1 MKKTIIKLWCLIALS
16 ALPVVAW
23 AQATQTW
30 INPNPY
36 PVHLRLDKY
45 IEFGETLVEQ
55 SYVTV
60 PAEGSVNVNTSH
72 NVPGPEA
79 DMWIEFYVK
88 NPTAV
93 LQGNSYVVG
102 AGMAWEYETTLYPDG
117 TGSYEDYELGVV
129 GIARLDTPDESKTLW
144 LLDDSTLTGDLF
156 REGIDK
162 VVHAGTG
169 AGGAGGSGSG
179 MSAAEFAE
187 TKTEMVSDL
196 VNDTYTNPEN
206 IAAGT
211 EFLMGQL
218 ETATK
223 SETAKG
229 EIESAMALRELPDL
243 GSASASGSG
252 GLLSITF
259 PVASIGTINFDPA
272 DNPRVHA
279 VANFMKAAFAW
290 VVYAWFQLWVWN
302 YLKEIYFVLSG
313 SQPAKGNPVVG
324 GTGAQATSLVVALA
338 ITGVLVSFPSLFWT
352 LADSGM
358 TWTVGINSNP
368 FELAASSGSYTST
381 ALYVAQ
387 QFLPLGT
394 MLAAFTSTIALLRGG
409 LILIAGLQS
418 LIRFFVA

>member
-1 MKKTIIKLWCLIALS
+1 MKNTIIKLWCLIAPVV
-16 ALPVVAW
+16 LPVVAW
-23 AQATQTW
+23 ANLTVN
-30 INPNPY
+30 NPNPFPLY
-36 PVHLRLDKY
+36 LKFEKWVEY
-45 IEFGETLVEQ
+45 GETMAGVE
-55 SYVTV
+55 YATV
-60 PAEGSVNVNTSH
+60 PANGQLVKDMSFLVA
-72 NVPGPEA
+72 GPES
-79 DMWIEFYVK
+79 DMYYELYVK
-88 NPTAV
+88 NPEAV
-93 LQGNSYVVG
+93 LQGNSYVTG
-102 AGMAWEYETTLYPDG
+102 ASLLWEWYSVLYPNP
-117 TGSYEDYELGVV
+117 TGVYVETITSV
-129 GIARLDTPDESKTLW
+129 GPSRLDTPDESKTLW

-206 IAAGT
+206 IASGS

-218 ETATK
+218 EVDTK
-223 SETAKG
+223 SATAKG
-229 EIESAMALRELPDL
+229 EIETAMGERGLPDL

-358 TWTVGINSNP
+358 TWTVGITSNP